1 MELDELT
8 QARLT
13 VLGVVLVMVAFWVRG
28 IIKDRRREARF
39 AALAQSLGS
48 EVVREGEFHSH
59 FPVEIG
65 GRRFQVRLRYLGGG
79 LGSHS
84 GPGWCVITEVAL
96 QGVMDVHSAE
106 IRARAWRPKA
116 VDPRDPEFGK
126 HFTVHDAGYP
136 LRDGWLN
143 ERVRGVIAH
152 FYTLELPLDPLS
164 IEEGRLVHRARLPVR
179 RFNGAILRELLT
191 RQAAVAEA
199 LEHAL

>member
-13 VLGVVLVMVAFWVRG
+13 VLGVILVMVAFWVRG
-28 IIKDRRREARF
+28 IIKDRRRQARF

-48 EVVREGEFHSH
+48 EVMREGEFHSH

-65 GRRFQVRLRYLGGG
+65 GRRFHVRLRHLGGR
-79 LGSHS
+79 S
-84 GPGWCVITEVAL
+84 GPGWCIITEVAL
-96 QGVMDVHSAE
+96 QGVLDVHSAE
-106 IRARAWRPKA
+106 IRARAWRPKV
-116 VDPRDPEFGK
+116 VDPRDPDFGK
-126 HFTVHDAGYP
+126 HFTVLDAGYP

-152 FYTLELPLDPLS
+152 FYALELPLDPLS
-164 IEEGRLVHRARLPVR
+164 IEEGRLVHRSRLLVQ